1 MFQTAFYAE
10 AVMEEFPDLKIEDR
24 WILRLD
30 KESAEFDPWHVIGA
44 DAQKEDLEGFL
55 HCLALVRA
63 LERSETR
70 MRAITDARKAV
81 KSARKL
87 LEKQAQDRIECPKF
101 KDYKGQRLTK
111 CLPDGTQCAACSA
124 KFKEMHP

>member
-1 MFQTAFYAE
+1 MCHE
-10 AVMEEFPDLKIEDR
+10 EEFPEIGQIEDR

-30 KESAEFDPWHVIGA
+30 KETAEFDPWHAEGR
-44 DAQKEDLEGFL
+44 DAQEEDTHGFL
-55 HCLALVRA
+55 CCLAVCRA
-63 LERSETR
+63 LDATESR

-101 KDYKGQRLTK
+101 KDYAGKRLSK
-111 CLPDGTQCAACSA
+111 CLADGTQCAACA
-124 KFKEMHP
+124 KLYKEMHETS

>member
-1 MFQTAFYAE
+1 
-10 AVMEEFPDLKIEDR
+10 V
-24 WILRLD
+24 
-30 KESAEFDPWHVIGA
+30 
-44 DAQKEDLEGFL
+44 
-55 HCLALVRA
+55 CRA
-63 LERSETR
+63 LDATENR

-111 CLPDGTQCAACSA
+111 CLPDGTQCQACA
-124 KFKEMHP
+124 KLYKENHP